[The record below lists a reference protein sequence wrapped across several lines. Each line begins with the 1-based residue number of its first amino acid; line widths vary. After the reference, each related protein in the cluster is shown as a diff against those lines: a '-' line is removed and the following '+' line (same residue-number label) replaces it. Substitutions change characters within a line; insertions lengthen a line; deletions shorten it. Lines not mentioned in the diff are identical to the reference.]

1 MARIDNETL
10 ARLAPAAA
18 ACLSPLGREIRFP
31 KGILSQNAQ
40 ARDAELRATIG
51 QLTDGQGHSLGLTS
65 ITAHLEGLSEDACCL
80 YSAPGGFPALRR
92 AWAERQGLP
101 DQDDAPVVTLG
112 LTHGLSTLADLFCDA
127 DTDVVV
133 PLPYWGNYRLIFELR
148 RGARLVT
155 YPFFDGDGFNVDGLR
170 DALSRVRSKALVLLN
185 FPGNPTGYSPH
196 ARDEVP
202 AILDALASCPVPIV
216 VATDDAYEDW
226 VFEPEAQQRS
236 LFWALRERA
245 DPARMLPVKV
255 DGATKSLLFFGGRV
269 GFLRF
274 GCDPVAGQVLADKA
288 MAVARGTLSTPPG
301 PSQALTL
308 AALRDPRTD
317 PELAARK
324 ELMLGRYQ
332 ALTASLSTLEGTRL
346 RPLPGNAG
354 FFRLVQC
361 TGGLDAETVRL
372 DLLREHSA
380 GVIADAS
387 TNALRVAFCSIEAH
401 DIPELVS
408 RLRQAVAG

>member
-1 MARIDNETL
+1 MARLDNDTL
-10 ARLAPAAA
+10 ARLAPAAS

-40 ARDAELRATIG
+40 SRGAELRATIG
-51 QLTDGQGHSLGLTS
+51 QLTDGEGHSLGLTS
-65 ITAHLEGLSEDACCL
+65 ITRHLEGLNADQVCL
-80 YSAPGGFPALRR
+80 YSPPGGFPALRR
-92 AWAERQGLP
+92 AWADRQGLP

-127 DTDVVV
+127 DTDVIV
-133 PLPYWGNYRLIFELR
+133 PLPYWGNYRLIFEFR

-155 YPFFDGDGFNVDGLR
+155 YPFFDGDGFNVAGLR
-170 DALSRVRSKALVLLN
+170 DALSKVRAKALVILN
-185 FPGNPTGYSPH
+185 FPGNPTGYTPH
-196 ARDEVP
+196 ATDEVP
-202 AILDALASCPVPIV
+202 AILNALTSCPKPIV

-226 VFEPEAQQRS
+226 VFEPDAQPRS
-236 LFWALRERA
+236 LFWALRERV
-245 DPARMLPVKV
+245 DPARVLPVKV

-274 GCDPVAGQVLADKA
+274 GCDPEAGAVLADKA
-288 MAVARGTLSTPPG
+288 MAIARGTVSTPPG

-308 AALRDPRTD
+308 AALQDPRTD
-317 PELAARK
+317 VELAARK
-324 ELMLGRYQ
+324 DLMLARYQ
-332 ALTASLSTLEGTRL
+332 ALTQSLPLLEGTRL
-346 RPLPGNAG
+346 SPLPGNAG
-354 FFRLVQC
+354 FFRLLQC

-380 GVIADAS
+380 GVIAISS

-401 DIPELVS
+401 DIPKLVS
-408 RLRQAVAG
+408 RLRAVAG